1 MPSAPQTAAL
11 SQVMQLALQHHQQGR
26 LEQAE
31 VLYRQVTQADP
42 ANADAW
48 HLLGVAAAQR
58 GDHETAV
65 GLISRAISRR
75 PEVALFHNNLGNAL
89 KALARADE
97 AAASYRRAIERQP
110 DFAMAHNNLAK
121 VLREQYR
128 YDEAQQHIQRALA
141 LQPDYAEAYNH
152 LGLIAFEQEQIDQAV
167 VNYRQALT
175 LQPGYAEALNNLGAA
190 YAVQGRIDEAVACYQ
205 QALTQTPAYA
215 TAHLNLAQALLL
227 QGNFSQGWR
236 EYEWRWQGS
245 AALEKDRRHFAQPQ
259 WRGEP
264 LAGRTLLLHTEQGLG
279 DTLQFIRYAPLAAQ
293 RGGKIIVECQPPLE
307 RLLRSL
313 PEIAQVVPRGTPL
326 PSFDRHCPLLSL
338 PLVFGTTLDT
348 IPATAPYLQADT
360 DLSAGWRQRIGA
372 SQQMNV
378 GLVWAGSPRAHDPV
392 SHLIDQRRSLSLAQ
406 FAPLAAV
413 PGVRFYSLQKG
424 TAAQQAAN
432 PPANMVLTDFT
443 ADLHD
448 FSDTAALVSQ
458 LDLVISVDTSV
469 VHLAGAMGKPVW
481 LLSRFDGCWRWLQE
495 RADSPWYP
503 CLRIFRQ
510 PAPRAWTPVLAE
522 AAKALHGLIST
533 APLFHNHR

>member
-11 SQVMQLALQHHQQGR
+11 SQAMQLALQHHQQGR

-31 VLYRQVTQADP
+31 SLYRQVTQADP

-58 GDHETAV
+58 GDHEAAV
-65 GLISRAISRR
+65 SLISRAISRR
-75 PEVALFHNNLGNAL
+75 PEAALFHNNLGNAL

-110 DFAMAHNNLAK
+110 DFAMAYNNLAK

-128 YDEAQQHIQRALA
+128 YDEAQQYIQRALA

-167 VNYRQALT
+167 VSYRQALA
-175 LQPGYAEALNNLGAA
+175 LQPDYAEARNNLGAA
-190 YAVQGRIDEAVACYQ
+190 YAVQGQIDEAIACYR
-205 QALTQTPAYA
+205 QALTQAPAYA
-215 TAHLNLAQALLL
+215 AAHLNLAQALLL

-245 AALEKDRRHFAQPQ
+245 AALEKDQRHFTQPQ
-259 WRGEP
+259 WRGES

-279 DTLQFIRYAPLAAQ
+279 DTLQFIRYAPLAAR
-293 RGGKIIVECQPPLE
+293 RGGRMIVECQPPLE

-313 PEIAQVVPRGTPL
+313 PEIAQVVPRGAPL
-326 PSFDRHCPLLSL
+326 PSFDVHCPLLSL
-338 PLVFGTTLDT
+338 PLIFDTTLDT
-348 IPATAPYLQADT
+348 IPATAPYLQAEAG
-360 DLSAGWRQRIGA
+360 LSAGWRQRIGA
-372 SQQMNV
+372 SRRMNV

-392 SHLIDQRRSLSLAQ
+392 SHLIDRRRSLSLAQ

-413 PGVRFYSLQKG
+413 PGVHFYSLQKG
-424 TAAQQAAN
+424 TAAQQAAA
-432 PPANMVLTDFT
+432 PPAGMELTDFT

-503 CLRIFRQ
+503 RLRIFRQ
-510 PAPRAWTPVLAE
+510 PAPRAWAPVLAD
-522 AAKALHGLIST
+522 AAEALHRLAST
-533 APLFHNHR
+533 SSLSPNR